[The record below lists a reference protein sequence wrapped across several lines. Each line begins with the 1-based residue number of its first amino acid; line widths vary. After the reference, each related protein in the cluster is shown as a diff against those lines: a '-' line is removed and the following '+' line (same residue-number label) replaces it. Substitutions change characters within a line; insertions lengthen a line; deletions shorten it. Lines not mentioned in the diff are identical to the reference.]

1 MSFLKKLFL
10 TLNILAAL
18 GLCLSYLASTVSPL
32 SFWLLAFFG
41 MGYPAFFLIN
51 ILFVLFWLLRLKIY
65 CLISLM
71 LILLGFGEFNKLVA
85 VLWKDDNE
93 LIREN
98 AMKIISYNVQ
108 NFGLY
113 NWKNNVEY
121 RDKMLSLMEEEH
133 PQIVCFQEFYTDE
146 EGIFENIDRIRRQLQ
161 TSGYHFEKVFS
172 KDQHHWG
179 IATFTSYPI
188 VSSGRIDL
196 DNSLRNIAMYTDIK
210 VGEQVIRVYNLHLQ
224 SIHFQPE
231 DYQYLEKVKEKK
243 KPDINSSKKIL
254 SKLKYAFIK
263 RAVQAEIIAEHI
275 KNCSLPVIVCGDFN
289 DMPVSYAYQTIANG
303 LQDAFVEAGT
313 GLGITYAGFLPAF
326 RIDYILFHKTLSAQ
340 DYFTIKKKYSDHYP
354 IVCVL
359 RLE

>member
-1 MSFLKKLFL
+1 
-10 TLNILAAL
+10 
-18 GLCLSYLASTVSPL
+18 
-32 SFWLLAFFG
+32 
-41 MGYPAFFLIN
+41 
-51 ILFVLFWLLRLKIY
+51 
-65 CLISLM
+65 
-71 LILLGFGEFNKLVA
+71 
-85 VLWKDDNE
+85 
-93 LIREN
+93 
-98 AMKIISYNVQ
+98 
-108 NFGLY
+108 
-113 NWKNNVEY
+113 
-121 RDKMLSLMEEEH
+121 MEEEH